1 MRETEN
7 AFRALNRAHVD
18 TAVRVGKRALARP
31 KSDVSKP
38 RAVQD
43 LMVVNPRICAT
54 SRPNLVRDAD
64 QVTSGLAEHS
74 SGALRTDGTL
84 HAHLRHQ
91 HNYTRRG
98 SGEAID

>member
-1 MRETEN
+1 MREAEN

-18 TAVRVGKRALARP
+18 TAVRVDKRALARP

-64 QVTSGLAEHS
+64 EVTSGLAEHS

-84 HAHLRHQ
+84 HAQLRHQ

-98 SGEAID
+98 SSEAID